1 MISGVNIS
9 AGDYKAKIRS
19 FGGGLSELKFQG
31 RNLIEP
37 YDKMDRNGRYRGDLL
52 APWPNRIR
60 DGRYSINGA
69 EFQIPI
75 NEMERNNALH
85 GLINVLDWKVLEISV
100 SKAVL
105 GVTLPE
111 YDFYPTTLQMT
122 VEYELHESGLT
133 WSLLAKNVGS
143 AKVPYGAS
151 IHPYLIAHPEGQVD
165 DWLLRIPADEV
176 LDVDSERLLPLDLVS
191 VAAKN
196 FDFRSGS
203 VIGHRFID
211 HAFKVANSA
220 LEQRVDVIAKNGSGV
235 RMEFDGS
242 SPWIQIHTADRDG
255 EHDSRI
261 CLAVEPMSCPPD
273 AFNSGIDLIWL
284 LPCDEHK
291 MTWKICAI

>member
-1 MISGVNIS
+1 MNIS
-9 AGDYKAKIRS
+9 AGDYEAKIRS

-37 YDKMDRNGRYRGDLL
+37 YDETTGDGRYGGDLL

-60 DGRYSINGA
+60 DGRYAINGH
-69 EFQIPI
+69 EFQLPI
-75 NEMERNNALH
+75 NEKHRNNSLH
-85 GLINVLDWKVLEISV
+85 GLVTDLNWQVLNS
-100 SKAVL
+100 SPSNATL
-105 GVTLPE
+105 GVVLPAS
-111 YDFYPTTLQMT
+111 DHYPTTLKMT
-122 VEYELHESGLT
+122 VEYQLNQIGLI
-133 WSLLAKNVGS
+133 WSLSAKNVGTAS
-143 AKVPYGAS
+143 VPYGAS
-151 IHPYLIAHPEGQVD
+151 IHPYLIAGSEGRVD
-165 DWLLRIPADEV
+165 DWVLRIPADEV

-211 HAFKVANSA
+211 HAFKAANSA

-255 EHDSRI
+255 GHDSRI

-291 MTWKICAI
+291 MTWKICAIN